1 MTHYLDVDASGLER
15 GAKGSFSFPASGGR
29 SYVNIRSYQGGQFV
43 CHFHPEIEVTLIV
56 KGEMYYRVGDS
67 EFLLRAGDAVFVNAE
82 VMHAGR
88 SVGESDCLYHPLNFW
103 PLFVAGHEDSQIDQ
117 KYVSPLTKKESLSF
131 LIMRHDDP
139 NDAPLLSVVAQMSRL
154 CTEKEEGFELLLKS
168 AACRLW
174 YMLYMRRS
182 TAGEERDGVVAD
194 SAKRAIVFMEKHY
207 SEPLSLQEIAVAAH
221 LSRSELCRVFRR
233 FTGRTVFSYL
243 QYLRVRASLPL
254 LQDQRYSVT
263 DVAALVGFSGG
274 SYYAEVFRRYIG
286 YSPLEY
292 RKKCDR
298 SLTFLK

>member
-1 MTHYLDVDASGLER
+1 MAYHLDVDASGLER

-29 SYVNIRSYQGGQFV
+29 SYVNIRKYQGGQFV
-43 CHFHPEIEVTLIV
+43 CHFHPEIEVTLVIE
-56 KGEMYYRVGDS
+56 GEMYYRVGDS
-67 EFLLRAGDAVFVNAE
+67 EFLLHAGDAVFVNAE

-88 SVGESDCLYHPLNFW
+88 SVGEADCLYHPLNFW

-117 KYVSPLTKKESLSF
+117 KYVSPLTKKEALSF

-139 NDAPLLSVVAQMSRL
+139 NDAPLLSVVAEMSRL
-154 CTEKEEGFELLLKS
+154 CTEREDGFELLLKS

-182 TAGEERDGVVAD
+182 TAEEVRADPVAD

-207 SEPLSLQEIAVAAH
+207 REPLSLQEIASAAH

-243 QYLRVRASLPL
+243 QYLRVRASLSL
-254 LQDQRYSVT
+254 LQGEKHSVT
-263 DVAALVGFSGG
+263 EVATLVGFSGA

-286 YSPLEY
+286 CSPLAY
-292 RKKCDR
+292 RKKM
-298 SLTFLK
+298 